1 MKSCL
6 RRTVTASAGVQI
18 FSPFPRTDPAEGPPA
33 GLEYRFPF
41 SWSRYPPVREGVR
54 QRACVSLPV
63 AASLPA
69 AALPVAARLR
79 QDRCMGHFCICRRA
93 ARHPPPP
100 RGADHRSHGCA
111 SSRSPPSPFGPWT
124 GGSSLLPAPRQHDR
138 GGQPPPRSIGRWA
151 LPGAPALADL
161 HLTAKSQGHPLRLDL
176 ATDFRIFQNS
186 LISSQIAS
194 LHCPVITACENW
206 IRTSSG

>member
-100 RGADHRSHGCA
+100 EALTTAPMGAHHPEAHRPHSDPGPGALPCSRRRGSM
-111 SSRSPPSPFGPWT
+111 T
-124 GGSSLLPAPRQHDR
+124 GGGSPHLA
-138 GGQPPPRSIGRWA
+138 
-151 LPGAPALADL
+151 ALADGL
-161 HLTAKSQGHPLRLDL
+161 CRVPPRW
-176 ATDFRIFQNS
+176 
-186 LISSQIAS
+186 LISTS
-194 LHCPVITACENW
+194 LQRARVIP
-206 IRTSSG
+206 SG